1 MISKNRKGESHGIK
15 FYTDT
20 MIPNGSKS
28 LLMLEDLKKEKLL
41 KNLGANL
48 VENVR
53 ASLDGWEDGLY
64 SIDWVI
70 QEIMSA
76 IEVYK
81 YEAEDITRVFNGL
94 PTKLEESNQRDIKLA
109 KEMERLSKL
118 LDENEEKQ
126 KKILEELRN

>member
-1 MISKNRKGESHGIK
+1 
-15 FYTDT
+15 
-20 MIPNGSKS
+20 
-28 LLMLEDLKKEKLL
+28 
-41 KNLGANL
+41 
-48 VENVR
+48 
-53 ASLDGWEDGLY
+53 
-64 SIDWVI
+64 
-70 QEIMSA
+70 MSA